1 MDDSLSPESF
11 YQGAKKAA
19 HKAMDDHG
27 RPEYD
32 EFALHAGVAVE
43 KLAEA
48 ALAAKNPVYV
58 AEIRNNSA
66 DMVMH
71 LGGHVQLDEERVRTV
86 GATEA
91 IRRLRKIGV
100 LKADTDLDLLIE
112 IRNGAAHAAP
122 DSTLTKGMITPLAR
136 TIETLL
142 DELNKPLD
150 EFWERWTDP
159 VKNAVN
165 EQEDQVFREVQLRMV
180 QARHAFEDRFV
191 GLPAEVKDGAL
202 KAPQPRKEEWFAKPM
217 EVRDGDLLVLKTSGG
232 NCPACGGQGL
242 LTFEPIGHTAT
253 ETTFTAN
260 GFGCY
265 LCNFEVHGPDEMAAL
280 RKVNT
285 PGLTTT
291 VSVSHGPT
299 LTPQEQARLVISET
313 RTG

>member
-1 MDDSLSPESF
+1 MDDPLSVESF
-11 YQGAKKAA
+11 FQGAKKAA

-43 KLAEA
+43 KLAKA

-91 IRRLRKIGV
+91 IKRLQKIGV
-100 LKADTDLDLLIE
+100 LPKDSQLDLLIE
-112 IRNGAAHAAP
+112 MRNGAAHTSP
-122 DSTLTKGMITPLAR
+122 DSALAKGMISPLAR

-142 DELNKPLD
+142 NDLGKPLD
-150 EFWERWTDP
+150 EFWERWTDA

-165 EQEDQVFREVQLRMV
+165 EQEDQVFRDVQLRIT

-191 GLPAEVKDGAL
+191 GLPAEVKEGAL
-202 KAPQPRKEEWFAKPM
+202 KAPQPREEEWFAKPM
-217 EVRDGDLLVLKTSGG
+217 EVRDGDLLVLKASGG
-232 NCPACGGQGL
+232 DCPACGGQGL
-242 LTFEPIGHTAT
+242 LTFEPVRYTAT
-253 ETTFTAN
+253 ETMFTPN
-260 GFGCY
+260 RFGCY
-265 LCNFEVHGPDEMAAL
+265 LCTFEVSGPDEMAAM
-280 RKVNT
+280 RKANT
-285 PGLTTT
+285 PGWMTT
-291 VSVSHGPT
+291 VAVSHGPT
-299 LTPQEQARLVISET
+299 LEEQARLVISKI
-313 RTG
+313 RSG